1 MSEVVEIVLEGPAK
15 NALGSA
21 LMDQTIDALKA
32 AKGAPL
38 LIRGSGDAFSAGLNL
53 KEIAACDEA
62 GMRVFLTKLS
72 ELLDLI
78 WRYPGPTVAAMNGH
92 AIAGGALVAL
102 ACDHRVVT
110 NNPKARIG
118 LNEVAIGVR
127 FPPFILRL
135 VQARIG
141 ALHMPEVVLGAHL
154 FGPEDAV
161 RVGLAEEVAEDVLGV
176 AHQRLKTLARH
187 RPSIYAATKAA
198 LRPKI
203 EPTPEEERQFD
214 EEVVPVWTGEELR
227 ASIHAM
233 FAKK

>member
-1 MSEVVEIVLEGPAK
+1 MSDIVEVVLEGPAK
-15 NALGSA
+15 NALGTV
-21 LMDQTIDALKA
+21 LMDQTIAAIDAA
-32 AKGAPL
+32 GGRPL

-53 KEIAACDEA
+53 KEIAACDAA
-62 GMRVFLTKLS
+62 GMQLFLEKLS
-72 ELLDLI
+72 RLLDLI

-110 NNPKARIG
+110 SNERARIG

-154 FGPEDAV
+154 FAPVDAL
-161 RVGLAEEVAEDVLGV
+161 RVGLAEEIAEDVEGV
-176 AHQRLKTLARH
+176 ARDRLATLARH
-187 RPSIYAATKAA
+187 RPAIYAATKAA
-198 LRPKI
+198 LRPEI
-203 EPTPEEERQFD
+203 RPTPEEDRVFV
-214 EEVVPVWTGEELR
+214 EEVIPVWCGDDLR
-227 ASIHAM
+227 ESIAQM